1 MRKLSLKGN
10 PTAYVGTPS
19 GEVCPIAKRHM
30 QKEKLQK
37 FEVFL
42 PFSHKF
48 SLYPLFFTVIPP
60 FCGLDFFYV
69 PFFVTLKYVVPP
81 QMFWHN
87 SLNQGW

>member
-37 FEVFL
+37 FKVFL

-48 SLYPLFFTVIPP
+48 SLYPLFFTVMPP
-60 FCGLDFFYV
+60 FCGLDFFYIPLFLFIEHEMYHGKNV
-69 PFFVTLKYVVPP
+69 EPFVRRVF
-81 QMFWHN
+81 
-87 SLNQGW
+87 